1 MQAARLQ
8 KEQTVTA
15 AETDA
20 NVGRGTQDPMRVF
33 GVTGQTGAGK
43 STVCKLLEKRGFYHI
58 DADVVAKSL
67 YTKDAT
73 ILRTLART
81 FGTQILRADGALDRK
96 ALAAAAF
103 SDPAQTARLNAI
115 VHPAVTEKIREI
127 LAEQRKSG
135 TRAVLIDAVAL
146 IESGEDALCDRTVGV
161 IAPEEI
167 RLSRI
172 MARDALTE
180 DEALLR
186 IRAQQPEAFYI
197 QHCDAVLHNYPP
209 YSLEA
214 EIQRVFSL

>member
-15 AETDA
+15 AEKAA
-20 NVGRGTQDPMRVF
+20 NAESCTQNPMRVF

-43 STVCKLLEKRGFYHI
+43 STVCKLLQKHGIYHI
-58 DADVVAKSL
+58 DADAVAKSL
-67 YTKDAT
+67 YFKDAP
-73 ILRTLART
+73 ILRTLAHT
-81 FGTQILRADGALDRK
+81 FGAQILRADGDLDRK

-135 TRAVLIDAVAL
+135 TRAVAVDAIAL

-161 IAPEEI
+161 IAPEAI

-180 DEALLR
+180 DEAMLR
-186 IRAQQPEAFYI
+186 IRAQKPEAFYI
-197 QHCDAVLHNYPP
+197 QRCDAVLRNYPP

-214 EIQRVFSL
+214 EIQRVFLL